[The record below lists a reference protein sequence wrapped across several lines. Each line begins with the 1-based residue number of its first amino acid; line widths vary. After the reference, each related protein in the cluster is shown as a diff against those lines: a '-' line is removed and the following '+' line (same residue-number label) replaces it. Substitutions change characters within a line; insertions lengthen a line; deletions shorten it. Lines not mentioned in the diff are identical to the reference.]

1 MAQQDDLFATP
12 PSPLPPG
19 LCWLKGE
26 TSLALWLSQIE
37 ALAEVAPW
45 RRWQVPGGGIMSVES
60 TNAGTVGWC
69 SDRQGYRYER
79 CDPLSGQPWP
89 SIPAALSEF
98 AAKCANQAGYPDF
111 APDSCLVNR
120 YWPGARMGTHRDA
133 DELDFTQ
140 PIVSVSLGLPAT
152 FVWYGAQRGGRGQ
165 PLALED
171 GDVVVFGGEARRGY
185 HQVRTVRR
193 AVGGGAEY
201 RINLTFRKAR

>member
-1 MAQQDDLFATP
+1 MAQQDDLFAP
-12 PSPLPPG
+12 PADACPPG
-19 LCWLKGE
+19 LCVMRGV
-26 TSLALWLSQIE
+26 TSLTEWLCAIDE
-37 ALAEVAPW
+37 LAARAPW

-60 TNAGTVGWC
+60 TNAGTVGWS
-69 SDRQGYRYER
+69 SDLKGYRYAD
-79 CDPLSGQPWP
+79 CDPLSGRPWP
-89 SIPAALSEF
+89 PIPAALLELAS
-98 AAKCANQAGYPDF
+98 KCASQAGYPGF
-111 APDSCLVNR
+111 IPDSCLVNR

-152 FVWYGAQRGGRGQ
+152 FVWYGAQRGGRGL
-165 PLALED
+165 PLALKD

-193 AVGGGAEY
+193 AVGGDAGY